1 LRNSFNSAVKF
12 VPILGFVRWATTL
25 QNYIADQQKHAA
37 LRKETV
43 ANRSLTVGLGKY
55 YGQKFGM
62 NQDKDCYEWL
72 GDYPKV
78 AAERGSKLVTAGE
91 IG

>member
-1 LRNSFNSAVKF
+1 VKTGIDASPEDLLKKGIGTF
-12 VPILGFVRWATTL
+12 
-25 QNYIADQQKHAA
+25 AA
-37 LRKETV
+37 IRRETV
-43 ANRSLTVGLGKY
+43 ANRTLTVGLGKY

-78 AAERGSKLVTAGE
+78 AAERRGGLVTTGE
-91 IG
+91 IR